1 MQIVGGVVVFHN
13 IVINACLLKQ
23 GRYDT
28 DFLQEVVPL
37 LLLPP
42 SRLWKVTTLWLIIKN
57 LVENMSRIFASG
69 TIKLWWLHTREA
81 ANVHKTQ

>member
-28 DFLQEVVPL
+28 DFLQEVTPL
-37 LLLPP
+37 LESYNTVAHNQKPCGEYEQDLC
-42 SRLWKVTTLWLIIKN
+42 SGGYKQERLQMFTKHR
-57 LVENMSRIFASG
+57 SP
-69 TIKLWWLHTREA
+69 TITVQHLKYE
-81 ANVHKTQ
+81 